1 MQDFTFTPQHP
12 VDDRRPEETS
22 DQPKQ
27 DSHPGQQDKYFWAI
41 YLMLVVY
48 SVIELYSASSREVVA
63 GNVYMPIIRHA
74 LMLGAGFVI
83 IFILSRIPFQKFIK
97 FIPIFVFASIAM
109 MGYVLVAGDIING
122 ARRSFSFAGINIQP
136 SEFLKLS
143 AVLLIALVMS
153 RTQLSKKEETKTRG
167 VKIVAAMVLLMG
179 GLLFTQGLTNTILLM
194 AISFSMM
201 IVGGIQMKKL
211 AMVLLVYILVAGAGY
226 MLKEHNADARIG
238 RQTTWVERMKRFSD
252 KSVPKYEQPID
263 ANNRQEMYAYMA
275 QANGGIFGVMPGN
288 SRETSRLPLAFS
300 DYIFSIVVEDLGMV
314 GGLFLL
320 IIYLTLLGHAGHVA
334 SQCRRA
340 FPAMLVI
347 GCALMI
353 TFQALFH
360 MAIVTGV
367 FPVSGQPLPLISKGG
382 SSILVTSIAFG
393 IMLSVSRFAV
403 QTDKRQDI
411 KEEMN
416 SLPEEMRAENATH
429 L

>member
-97 FIPIFVFASIAM
+97 FIPIFVFVSIAM

>member
-97 FIPIFVFASIAM
+97 FIPIFVFVSIAM

-382 SSILVTSIAFG
+382 STILVTSIAFG